1 KLAIMKS
8 KTVQSGRSRI
18 QSFRVKGV
26 SRFGKQ
32 NHKLHGK
39 PQGDQHGKKQDGNT
53 MNTETT
59 ERQSKET
66 SNNILKQMPVNL
78 SFQLGELTL
87 TLEQLQDIQ
96 PGYVFEL
103 AERLD
108 QTRAIVVANGK
119 AIGEGELIAVGETL
133 GIRLTEFN
141 GHGIK

>member
-1 KLAIMKS
+1 
-8 KTVQSGRSRI
+8 
-18 QSFRVKGV
+18 
-26 SRFGKQ
+26 
-32 NHKLHGK
+32 
-39 PQGDQHGKKQDGNT
+39 

-119 AIGEGELIAVGETL
+119 AIVEGELIAVGETL